1 MERKLMLNNL
11 MQDIKTTSERVQEY
25 SQELGEA
32 TEKVEE
38 VVEAEI
44 GAELRKFN
52 GFIGELEKL
61 RD

>member
-1 MERKLMLNNL
+1 MLNNL
-11 MQDIKTTSERVQEY
+11 IQDIRITSERVQEY